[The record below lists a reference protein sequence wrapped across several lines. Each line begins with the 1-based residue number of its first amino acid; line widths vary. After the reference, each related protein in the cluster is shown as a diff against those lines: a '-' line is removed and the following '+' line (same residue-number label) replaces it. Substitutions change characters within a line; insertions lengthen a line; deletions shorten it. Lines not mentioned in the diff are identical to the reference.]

1 MWGVLIISTRT
12 AQLVLK
18 ISHFSVALKWSL
30 AFLASFLHAAIY
42 EFDVVVGLT
51 DDRTACNLLM
61 FGSLCEIS
69 YSFFKH

>member
-1 MWGVLIISTRT
+1 MISTRT
-12 AQLVLK
+12 AQFSLK
-18 ISHFSVALKWSL
+18 SSYFSVVSKWSL
-30 AFLASFLHAAIY
+30 AFLVSLLHTAIY

-61 FGSLCEIS
+61 FGSLCENF